1 MLRQTDEWTAI
12 KTKVEKWKER
22 PDDFTS
28 EAEALQ
34 MLRSLE
40 RSEEEEVRKI
50 YDDIYSL
57 LAYSR
62 FKRVSYEDEMVTTWL
77 SQVHEE
83 NSRLFQWVQLQMF
96 IEKVKAPFLPKVF
109 PQIRETD
116 HGSAKKKLAE
126 DYVAIAE
133 HFFSVYP
140 AVESALQKAIDLAMK
155 TEDEQEEKLRKWLQ
169 VLESIEAEMHH
180 VTKAT
185 KAYQQS
191 VTGIYYSATQLN
203 EVRTMI
209 QRVEQLNQEWEQ
221 LLFERKKDHSS
232 ALSELQQLIG
242 LDEVKQKVKAL
253 YRYLQYQHIRKE
265 RGFHLQDDISLNM
278 VITGNPGTGK
288 TILARTL
295 AKIYHELGVL
305 EKEEVIEVNR
315 SQLVGGFVGQTE
327 ENTMNFIQ
335 KALGGVLFIDEAYS
349 LKRDQSSGNDYGQT
363 AIDTLVAAM
372 TNKEYAGKFA
382 VILAGYPEEMRHF
395 LFSNPGLRSR
405 FPEHN
410 HIHLRDYTKEELLNI
425 AEQIAL
431 ENDFFFSEK
440 AKVELTRRIENE
452 QIDETFG
459 NARTVK
465 NIVMDAIFQKGA
477 QTNLQQQL
485 DYEDIAV
492 LTEEAVQSQKHGN
505 KEEQSPLEELQQ
517 LIGLDNVK
525 KEVKQLTSF
534 VRVQRIR
541 EQKGL
546 PTVPIGLH
554 SVFTGNPGTGKTTV
568 ARLFATAL
576 NEIGLLKRGHV
587 IVCGRSD
594 LVAGYI
600 GQTAIK
606 TKQKI
611 REALGGVL
619 FIDEAYSLA
628 SGGPKD
634 FGREAIDTLVEEMTK
649 YNENLVV
656 ILAGY
661 PDEMAHLLQ
670 QNPGLQSR
678 FKKHIH
684 FPDYSPNEISEISL
698 QYAKKYGYD
707 INESLRNQINDKL
720 KELSLD
726 GNGRFAVDIVDRAIQ
741 RHANRMIE
749 EGQQWETDALTTL
762 KEADFIDVF
771 NI

>member
-22 PDDFTS
+22 PDDFTA

-34 MLRSLE
+34 LLRSLE
-40 RSEEEEVRKI
+40 RREEEEVEKVH
-50 YDDIYSL
+50 DDIYSL

-77 SQVHEE
+77 RQVHDE
-83 NSRLFQWVQLQMF
+83 NSRLFQWVQLQLF
-96 IEKVKAPFLPKVF
+96 IEKVKTPFLPKVF

-140 AVESALQKAIDLAMK
+140 AVESALLQAIDIAMK
-155 TEDEQEEKLRKWLQ
+155 IEDVQEEKLRKWLQ
-169 VLESIEAEMHH
+169 VLESIEAEMHL

-221 LLFERKKDHSS
+221 LLFERKNDNSS
-232 ALSELQQLIG
+232 ALSELQQLVG
-242 LDEVKQKVKAL
+242 LDEVKQKVKSL

-288 TILARTL
+288 TRLARTL

-372 TNKEYAGKFA
+372 TNHEYAGKFA

-395 LFSNPGLRSR
+395 LFANPGLRSR

-410 HIHLRDYTKEELLNI
+410 HIHLRDYTKDELIQI

-431 ENDFFFSEK
+431 NNDFFFSNH
-440 AKVELTRRIENE
+440 AKVELSRRIEKE
-452 QIDETFG
+452 QIDDTFG

-477 QTNLQQQL
+477 QTNVQQEL
-485 DYEDIAV
+485 NYEDIAV
-492 LTEEAVQSQKHGN
+492 LTEEAVRTQKHGN
-505 KEEQSPLEELQQ
+505 KDEQSSLDELQQ

-541 EQKGL
+541 EQRGL

-568 ARLFATAL
+568 ARLFASAL
-576 NEIGLLKRGHV
+576 NGIGLLKRGHV

-628 SGGPKD
+628 SGGQKD

-661 PDEMAHLLQ
+661 PDEMTHLLQ

-684 FPDYSPNEISEISL
+684 FPDYSPIEISEISL

-707 INESLRNQINDKL
+707 IDGSLRKKIDDKL
-720 KELSLD
+720 KEISID

-741 RHANRMIE
+741 RHASRMIE
-749 EGQQWETDALTTL
+749 EGQHWETDALTTL
-762 KEADFIDVF
+762 READFIDLF
-771 NI
+771 NM